1 MLRLICVARRDGNR
15 TFWHPAD
22 LHPAHFCA
30 QAWSKPLI
38 WHPADLH
45 PADMD
50 PADLKPADLR
60 PAGLISKM
68 QKTQGPFA
76 QKGLRPPAGT
86 PRRHMCGFHHA
97 CQQKYPSGLKNPC
110 LFRGPRRGLQ
120 GPNLALLRLWCGSGS
135 GQPPKRPP
143 RGSQEA
149 PTRPPKRVPRGPQ
162 EAPQLT

>member
-1 MLRLICVARRDGNR
+1 MG
-15 TFWHPAD
+15 
-22 LHPAHFCA
+22 
-30 QAWSKPLI
+30 
-38 WHPADLH
+38 
-45 PADMD
+45 

-120 GPNLALLRLWCGSGS
+120 GPKLALLRLWCGSGS

-149 PTRPPKRVPRGPQ
+149 PTRLSRGTKRLPRGSQ
-162 EAPQLT
+162 EAPKYNFDVALSSIRPSCSSDRRLHETGAAVIRRRRSR